1 MSHKFRFGV
10 QVSGEASDQPASAWT
25 DQARRMEDLGYA
37 TLHMPDH
44 FVDCR
49 LAPMPAMAMAAAV
62 TTTLRVGALVLDN
75 DYKHPAILAK
85 EMATIDELTDGRCEL
100 GIGAGWMKTD
110 YDALGLPY
118 DTPGVRIARLDEA
131 LQVIKG
137 CWADGPFSFKG
148 EHYEIAEYDSL
159 PKPVQKPGPPILIGG
174 GGPKVLRLAGR
185 EADIVGINPNL
196 RAGAVT
202 TDAAASAS
210 KAETVKKLG
219 WIREG
224 AGDRFDAIELQIR
237 YFVCAITDDAL
248 GFATAVAPGFDST
261 PEEVLG
267 SGAALL
273 GTIPEMIDQLVARRD
288 DWGVSNIVVG
298 GDNYVDFAPV
308 VAALAGT

>member
-1 MSHKFRFGV
+1 
-10 QVSGEASDQPASAWT
+10 
-25 DQARRMEDLGYA
+25 
-37 TLHMPDH
+37 
-44 FVDCR
+44 
-49 LAPMPAMAMAAAV
+49 
-62 TTTLRVGALVLDN
+62 
-75 DYKHPAILAK
+75 
-85 EMATIDELTDGRCEL
+85 
-100 GIGAGWMKTD
+100 MKTD

-118 DTPGVRIARLDEA
+118 DSAGVRIARLDEA

-137 CWADGPFSFKG
+137 CWADGPFSFSG
-148 EHYEIAEYDSL
+148 THYQISDYDAQ
-159 PKPVQKPGPPILIGG
+159 PKPVQSSGPPILIGG

-202 TDAAASAS
+202 TDAATSAS
-210 KAETVKKLG
+210 GAETVKKLG

-237 YFVCAITDDAL
+237 YFMCAITDDAM
-248 GFATAVAPGFDST
+248 GFAGRVAPALETT

-267 SGAALL
+267 SGAALI
-273 GTIPEMIDQLVARRD
+273 GTIPEMIDRLVARREE
-288 DWGVSNIVVG
+288 WGVTNVVVG

>member
-10 QVSGEASDQPASAWT
+10 QVSEGTSAGGWR
-25 DQARRMEDLGYA
+25 DDARRMEDLGYS
-37 TLHMPDH
+37 TLYMPDH

-49 LAPMPAMAMAAAV
+49 LAPLPAMAIAAAH
-62 TTTLRVGALVLDN
+62 TTTLRVGALVFDN

-110 YDALGLPY
+110 YDALGIPY
-118 DTPGVRIARLDEA
+118 DSAGVRIERLDEA

-137 CWADGPFSFKG
+137 CWSEGPFSFDG
-148 EHYEIAEYDSL
+148 THYQIRDYDAM
-159 PKPVQKPGPPILIGG
+159 PKPKQKPGPPILIGG

-185 EADIVGINPNL
+185 EANIVGINPNL

-202 TDAAASAS
+202 ADAAASAS
-210 KAETVKKLG
+210 GAETVKKLG
-219 WIREG
+219 WIKEG
-224 AGDRFDAIELQIR
+224 AGERFDDIELQIR
-237 YFVCAITDDAL
+237 YFLCSITDDAR
-248 GFATAVAPGFDST
+248 GFAAAVAPGFDST

-267 SGAALL
+267 SGTALL
-273 GTIPEMIDQLVARRD
+273 GTIPEMIDQLNARREE
-288 DWGVSNIVVG
+288 WGVTNIVVG

>member
-1 MSHKFRFGV
+1 MSHAFRFGV
-10 QVSGEASDQPASAWT
+10 QLSEATSASEWR
-25 DQARRMEDLGYA
+25 DNARRVEDLGYS
-37 TLHMPDH
+37 TLYMPDH
-44 FVDCR
+44 FVDTS
-49 LAPMPAMAMAAAV
+49 LAPMPAIAIAAAH
-62 TTTLRVGALVLDN
+62 TTTLRVGALVFDN

-85 EMATIDELTDGRCEL
+85 EMATIDQLTDGRCEL

-118 DTPGVRIARLDEA
+118 DSPGVRIARLDEA

-137 CWADGPFSFKG
+137 CWADGPFSFSG
-148 EHYEIAEYDSL
+148 THYKIREYDAQ
-159 PKPVQKPGPPILIGG
+159 PKPAQQPSMPILIGG

-185 EADIVGINPNL
+185 EADIIGINPNL

-248 GFATAVAPGFDST
+248 GFAAAVAPGFDST

-267 SGAALL
+267 SGAALV
-273 GTIPEMIDQLVARRD
+273 GTIPAMIDQLVARRD

-298 GDNYVDFAPV
+298 GDNYLDFAPV

>member
-1 MSHKFRFGV
+1 MTNKFRFGV
-10 QVSGEASDQPASAWT
+10 QVSGDDSSAREWS
-25 DQARRMEDLGYA
+25 DQARRIEDLGYA

-44 FVDCR
+44 FVDSR
-49 LAPMPAMAMAAAV
+49 LAPLPAMAMAAAV
-62 TTTLRVGALVLDN
+62 TTTLRVGALVFDN

-85 EMATIDELTDGRCEL
+85 EMATIDELSGGRCEL

-118 DTPGVRIARLDEA
+118 DSPGVRIARLDEA
-131 LQVIKG
+131 LEVIKG
-137 CWADGPFSFKG
+137 CWADGPFSYTG
-148 EHYEIAEYDSL
+148 EHYQIADYDAQ

-210 KAETVKKLG
+210 KAETAKKLG

-237 YFVCAITDDAL
+237 YFVCAITDDAM

-273 GTIPEMIDQLVARRD
+273 GTIPEMIDQLVARREA
-288 DWGVSNIVVG
+288 WGVSNIVVG

>member
-10 QVSGEASDQPASAWT
+10 QASGTEEDNWRDTAKQV
-25 DQARRMEDLGYA
+25 EDLGYS
-37 TLHMPDH
+37 TLYMPDH
-44 FVDCR
+44 FIDTR
-49 LAPMPAMAMAAAV
+49 LAPMPALAIAAAH
-62 TTTLRVGALVLDN
+62 TTTLRVGALVFDN

-118 DTPGVRIARLDEA
+118 DSAGVRIARLDEA

-137 CWADGPFSFKG
+137 CWAEGPFTFEG
-148 EHYEIAEYDSL
+148 THYQIRGYDAI
-159 PKPVQKPGPPILIGG
+159 PKPKQKPGPPILIGG
-174 GGPKVLRLAGR
+174 GAPKVLRLAGR
-185 EADIVGINPNL
+185 EANIVGINPNL

-202 TDAAASAS
+202 SDAAATAS
-210 KAETVKKLG
+210 GAETVKKLG

-224 AGDRFDAIELQIR
+224 AGDRFDEIELQIR
-237 YFVCAITDDAL
+237 YFLCAITDDAH
-248 GFATAVAPGFDST
+248 GFASAVAPGFDTT

-267 SGAALL
+267 SGVALL
-273 GTIPEMIDQLVARRD
+273 GTIPEMIDQLVARRAE
-288 DWGVSNIVVG
+288 WGVSSIVVG
-298 GDNYVDFAPV
+298 GDNFVDFAPV

>member
-1 MSHKFRFGV
+1 MSHGFRFGV
-10 QVSGEASDQPASAWT
+10 QMSEATSAGEWRDK
-25 DQARRMEDLGYA
+25 ARHVEALGYS
-37 TLHMPDH
+37 TLYMPDH
-44 FVDCR
+44 FVDTS
-49 LAPMPAMAMAAAV
+49 LAPLPAIAIAAAH
-62 TTTLRVGALVLDN
+62 TSTLRVGALVFDN

-85 EMATIDELTDGRCEL
+85 EMATIDRLTDGRCEL

-118 DTPGVRIARLDEA
+118 DPPGVRIARLDEA

-137 CWADGPFSFKG
+137 CWADGPFSFSG
-148 EHYEIAEYDSL
+148 AHYEISEYDAQ
-159 PKPVQKPGPPILIGG
+159 PKPAQQPGMPILIGG

-185 EADIVGINPNL
+185 DADIIGINPNL

-210 KAETVKKLG
+210 GAETVKKLG

-261 PEEVLG
+261 PEQVLG
-267 SGAALL
+267 SGAALI
-273 GTIPEMIDQLVARRD
+273 GTIPEMIDQLVARRE

>member
-1 MSHKFRFGV
+1 MSHAFRFGA
-10 QVSGEASDQPASAWT
+10 QLSEATSASEWR
-25 DQARRMEDLGYA
+25 DNARRVEDLGYS
-37 TLHMPDH
+37 TLYMPDH
-44 FVDCR
+44 FVDTS
-49 LAPMPAMAMAAAV
+49 LAPMPAIAIAAAH
-62 TTTLRVGALVLDN
+62 TTTLRVGALVFDN

-85 EMATIDELTDGRCEL
+85 EMATIDQLTDGRCEL

-110 YDALGLPY
+110 YDAIGLPY
-118 DTPGVRIARLDEA
+118 DSAGVRIARLDEA

-137 CWADGPFSFKG
+137 CWSDGPFSFSG
-148 EHYEIAEYDSL
+148 AHYQISEYDAQ
-159 PKPVQKPGPPILIGG
+159 PKPAQQPRIPILIGG

-185 EADIVGINPNL
+185 EADIIGINPNL

-224 AGDRFDAIELQIR
+224 AGDRFDAVELQIR

-248 GFATAVAPGFDST
+248 GFAAAVAPGFDST